1 MSTVVHDGK
10 TYYQLDQ
17 TVSGTTVELHTGDP
31 SYVDTSAG
39 SSSTGYSVSID
50 GNAITG
56 VDVTSGGSGYT
67 ASSISYQTGTATI
80 YNSPCEGMTLEPG
93 HIFLLPDNRY
103 AIVTKKFLIEP
114 GKSVTDYRMSY
125 VVISTEDRS
134 MPEPVVSENA
144 PNGEQVNEPWRMVRR
159 SDGYTQMTQVI
170 PSAPMVEWTV
180 PATSTSA
187 LPAVTS
193 GYVTTTAVANSS
205 GS

>member
-1 MSTVVHDGK
+1 MSVVVHDGK

-17 TVSGTTVELHTGDP
+17 AVSGTTVELHTGDP
-31 SYVDTSAG
+31 SYVDTSTG
-39 SSSTGYSVSID
+39 SSSSSYTVSKD
-50 GNAITG
+50 GNVITG
-56 VDVTSGGSGYT
+56 TGLSSAGSGYT
-67 ASSISYQTGTATI
+67 IYQPAYTTTTT
-80 YNSPCEGMTLEPG
+80 YNSPCEGMTLEQG
-93 HIFLLPDNRY
+93 DVILLPDNRY

-125 VVISTEDRS
+125 IVISTEDRS

-144 PNGEQVNEPWRMVRR
+144 LNGEQVNEPWKMARR
-159 SDGYTQMTQVI
+159 SDGYTQMTQII
-170 PSAPMVEWTV
+170 PSAPMWRTV